1 MKLILPFPPSVNTY
15 WRHPNKGAFSGKSLI
30 SAAGRKF
37 QSAACAAIVEQ
48 LRRLPKPTS
57 APASVEIVLF
67 PPDNRIRD
75 LDNYNK
81 ALFDALTHAGVWEDD
96 SQVKRMLVE
105 WGPVIPEGKVEI
117 TISKYEKT
125 AGAAADKEEKR
136 SMNNLMVIDGI
147 EVRRDAYGRYSLND
161 LHRAAVASG
170 ANARTKEPGKFL
182 SSQQTVEL
190 VHELTNTQ
198 NLGVDPV
205 SVIHGGNERGTYVC
219 KELVYAYAMWISPS
233 FHLKVIRT
241 FDMVT
246 SAPEK
251 LSGQAADKMQAGVIL
266 LDFMRRELNLSNSSV
281 LGACQKLQEAVGLP
295 NLAPRYAI
303 DAPADAHDGSSRPT
317 LSLSAL
323 LKQYGIRLTANQA
336 YHQMVKLG
344 IVEQRERYSRT
355 GINNI
360 KKFWSLT
367 AKGCMFGKNI
377 TSPANPR
384 ETQPHFFESRFPELL
399 KLLDTVH

>member
-1 MKLILPFPPSVNTY
+1 
-15 WRHPNKGAFSGKSLI
+15 
-30 SAAGRKF
+30 
-37 QSAACAAIVEQ
+37 
-48 LRRLPKPTS
+48 
-57 APASVEIVLF
+57 
-67 PPDNRIRD
+67 
-75 LDNYNK
+75 
-81 ALFDALTHAGVWEDD
+81 
-96 SQVKRMLVE
+96 
-105 WGPVIPEGKVEI
+105 
-117 TISKYEKT
+117 
-125 AGAAADKEEKR
+125 
-136 SMNNLMVIDGI
+136 MNNLMVIDGI

-198 NLGVDPV
+198 NLGVGSFNETTQNLGSKPV
-205 SVIHGGNERGTYVC
+205 SKIEGRNGGTYVC

-266 LDFMRRELNLSNSSV
+266 LDFMRRELKLSNSSV

-303 DAPADAHDGSSRPT
+303 DAPADAPDGSSRPT

-355 GINNI
+355 AINNI

>member
-15 WRHPNKGAFSGKSLI
+15 WRHPNKGAFAGKSLI

-37 QSAACAAIVEQ
+37 QSAACTAIVEQ

-96 SQVKRMLVE
+96 SQVKECWWSGDRLSRKGRSRSLSVSTRKRRVQ
-105 WGPVIPEGKVEI
+105 PP
-117 TISKYEKT
+117 
-125 AGAAADKEEKR
+125 DQEEKR

-182 SSQQTVEL
+182 SSQQITEL
-190 VHELTNTQ
+190 VQELIDTQ
-198 NLGVDPV
+198 NLGVGSFNETTQNLGSKPV
-205 SVIHGGNERGTYVC
+205 SKIEGRNGGTYVC

-246 SAPEK
+246 STPEK

-303 DAPADAHDGSSRPT
+303 DAPADAPDGSSRPT

-355 GINNI
+355 AINNI
-360 KKFWSLT
+360 KNS
-367 AKGCMFGKNI
+367 G
-377 TSPANPR
+377 R
-384 ETQPHFFESRFPELL
+384 
-399 KLLDTVH
+399 

>member
-1 MKLILPFPPSVNTY
+1 
-15 WRHPNKGAFSGKSLI
+15 
-30 SAAGRKF
+30 
-37 QSAACAAIVEQ
+37 
-48 LRRLPKPTS
+48 
-57 APASVEIVLF
+57 
-67 PPDNRIRD
+67 
-75 LDNYNK
+75 
-81 ALFDALTHAGVWEDD
+81 
-96 SQVKRMLVE
+96 
-105 WGPVIPEGKVEI
+105 
-117 TISKYEKT
+117 
-125 AGAAADKEEKR
+125 
-136 SMNNLMVIDGI
+136 MNNLMVIDGI

-281 LGACQKLQEAVGLP
+281 LG
-295 NLAPRYAI
+295 
-303 DAPADAHDGSSRPT
+303 DAPADAPDGSSRPT

-355 GINNI
+355 AINNI

>member
-1 MKLILPFPPSVNTY
+1 MSTKLTGYVWDGCAASGMKLSSVAIMARLADFSNDEGVCWPSIETIA
-15 WRHPNKGAFSGKSLI
+15 RQIGAGMSTVRTAIARLEAEGWLT
-30 SAAGRKF
+30 RK
-37 QSAACAAIVEQ
+37 A
-48 LRRLPKPTS
+48 RR
-57 APASVEIVLF
+57 
-67 PPDNRIRD
+67 
-75 LDNYNK
+75 
-81 ALFDALTHAGVWEDD
+81 
-96 SQVKRMLVE
+96 
-105 WGPVIPEGKVEI
+105 
-117 TISKYEKT
+117 
-125 AGAAADKEEKR
+125 
-136 SMNNLMVIDGI
+136 
-147 EVRRDAYGRYSLND
+147 RYSLND

-303 DAPADAHDGSSRPT
+303 DAPADAPDGSRRPT

-336 YHQMVKLG
+336 YHQMAKLG

-355 GINNI
+355 AINNI

>member
-1 MKLILPFPPSVNTY
+1 
-15 WRHPNKGAFSGKSLI
+15 
-30 SAAGRKF
+30 
-37 QSAACAAIVEQ
+37 
-48 LRRLPKPTS
+48 
-57 APASVEIVLF
+57 
-67 PPDNRIRD
+67 
-75 LDNYNK
+75 
-81 ALFDALTHAGVWEDD
+81 
-96 SQVKRMLVE
+96 
-105 WGPVIPEGKVEI
+105 
-117 TISKYEKT
+117 
-125 AGAAADKEEKR
+125 
-136 SMNNLMVIDGI
+136 
-147 EVRRDAYGRYSLND
+147 
-161 LHRAAVASG
+161 
-170 ANARTKEPGKFL
+170 
-182 SSQQTVEL
+182 
-190 VHELTNTQ
+190 
-198 NLGVDPV
+198 
-205 SVIHGGNERGTYVC
+205 

-303 DAPADAHDGSSRPT
+303 DAPADAPDGSSRPT

-336 YHQMVKLG
+336 YHQMAKLG

-355 GINNI
+355 AINNI

-367 AKGCMFGKNI
+367 AKGCMLGKNI

>member
-1 MKLILPFPPSVNTY
+1 
-15 WRHPNKGAFSGKSLI
+15 
-30 SAAGRKF
+30 
-37 QSAACAAIVEQ
+37 
-48 LRRLPKPTS
+48 
-57 APASVEIVLF
+57 
-67 PPDNRIRD
+67 
-75 LDNYNK
+75 
-81 ALFDALTHAGVWEDD
+81 
-96 SQVKRMLVE
+96 
-105 WGPVIPEGKVEI
+105 
-117 TISKYEKT
+117 
-125 AGAAADKEEKR
+125 
-136 SMNNLMVIDGI
+136 
-147 EVRRDAYGRYSLND
+147 
-161 LHRAAVASG
+161 
-170 ANARTKEPGKFL
+170 
-182 SSQQTVEL
+182 
-190 VHELTNTQ
+190 
-198 NLGVDPV
+198 
-205 SVIHGGNERGTYVC
+205 
-219 KELVYAYAMWISPS
+219 ELVYAYAMWISPS

-355 GINNI
+355 AINNI

-384 ETQPHFFESRFPELL
+384 KTQPHFFESRFPELL

>member
-1 MKLILPFPPSVNTY
+1 
-15 WRHPNKGAFSGKSLI
+15 
-30 SAAGRKF
+30 
-37 QSAACAAIVEQ
+37 
-48 LRRLPKPTS
+48 
-57 APASVEIVLF
+57 
-67 PPDNRIRD
+67 
-75 LDNYNK
+75 
-81 ALFDALTHAGVWEDD
+81 
-96 SQVKRMLVE
+96 
-105 WGPVIPEGKVEI
+105 
-117 TISKYEKT
+117 
-125 AGAAADKEEKR
+125 
-136 SMNNLMVIDGI
+136 MNNLMVIDGI

-161 LHRAAVASG
+161 LHRAAVVSG

-182 SSQQTVEL
+182 SSQQITEL
-190 VHELTNTQ
+190 VQELIDTQ
-198 NLGVDPV
+198 NLGVGSFNETTQNLGSKPV
-205 SVIHGGNERGTYVC
+205 SKIEGRNGGTYVC
-219 KELVYAYAMWISPS
+219 KELVYAYAMWISSS

-355 GINNI
+355 AINNI

>member
-1 MKLILPFPPSVNTY
+1 
-15 WRHPNKGAFSGKSLI
+15 
-30 SAAGRKF
+30 
-37 QSAACAAIVEQ
+37 
-48 LRRLPKPTS
+48 
-57 APASVEIVLF
+57 
-67 PPDNRIRD
+67 
-75 LDNYNK
+75 
-81 ALFDALTHAGVWEDD
+81 
-96 SQVKRMLVE
+96 
-105 WGPVIPEGKVEI
+105 
-117 TISKYEKT
+117 
-125 AGAAADKEEKR
+125 
-136 SMNNLMVIDGI
+136 MNNLMVIDGI

-182 SSQQTVEL
+182 SSQQITEL
-190 VHELTNTQ
+190 VQELIDTQ
-198 NLGVDPV
+198 NLGVGSFNETTQNLGSKPV
-205 SVIHGGNERGTYVC
+205 SKIEGRNGGTYVC
-219 KELVYAYAMWISPS
+219 KDLVYAYAMWISPS

-251 LSGQAADKMQAGVIL
+251 LSWQAADKMQAGVIL

-336 YHQMVKLG
+336 YHQMAKLG

-355 GINNI
+355 AINNI

>member
-1 MKLILPFPPSVNTY
+1 
-15 WRHPNKGAFSGKSLI
+15 
-30 SAAGRKF
+30 
-37 QSAACAAIVEQ
+37 
-48 LRRLPKPTS
+48 
-57 APASVEIVLF
+57 
-67 PPDNRIRD
+67 
-75 LDNYNK
+75 
-81 ALFDALTHAGVWEDD
+81 
-96 SQVKRMLVE
+96 
-105 WGPVIPEGKVEI
+105 
-117 TISKYEKT
+117 
-125 AGAAADKEEKR
+125 
-136 SMNNLMVIDGI
+136 MNNLMVIDGI

-182 SSQQTVEL
+182 SSQQITEL
-190 VHELTNTQ
+190 VQELIDTQ
-198 NLGVDPV
+198 NLGVGSFNETTQNLGVGSFNETTQNLGSKPV
-205 SVIHGGNERGTYVC
+205 SKIEGRNGGTYVC

-246 SAPEK
+246 STPEK

-303 DAPADAHDGSSRPT
+303 DAPADAPDGSSRPT

-355 GINNI
+355 AINNI